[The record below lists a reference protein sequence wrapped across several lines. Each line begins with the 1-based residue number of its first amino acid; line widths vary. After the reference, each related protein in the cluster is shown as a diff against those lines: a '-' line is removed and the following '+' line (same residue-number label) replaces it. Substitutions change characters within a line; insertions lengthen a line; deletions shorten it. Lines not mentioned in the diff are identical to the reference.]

1 MSFSSNFLSGIG
13 WRKHFYHPWFWRVFR
28 HPLRTMGLK
37 YYKGAPK
44 LQELELLDG
53 RSLWLRVGTSD
64 RSIVWEV
71 FLKDNYCTE
80 RIEGR
85 LACVVDIG
93 AQIGLFSLKMAPRAD
108 RILMFEPE
116 PENFKL
122 LSRNLSGPRHEHV
135 EKFNKAVARQAGKLR
150 LYVAPDNPGA
160 HTAFP
165 ATTSAVEKF
174 QEVEA
179 VRLPDILDARKIS
192 HIDYLK
198 LDCEG
203 AEYEIMASLAE
214 WGLDRISYIGMEYHS
229 VKDASTE
236 THSGEAMEK
245 LLRQHG
251 FAVLRLPQR
260 RHPDIGMLFAQ
271 RPPSPAR

>member
-1 MSFSSNFLSGIG
+1 MSPPGNFLRGIG
-13 WRKHFYHPWFWRVFR
+13 WRKRFYHPWFWRVFR
-28 HPLRTMGLK
+28 HPLRAMGLR
-37 YYKGAPK
+37 YYKGAPQI
-44 LQELELLDG
+44 QEVELLDG
-53 RSLWLRVGTSD
+53 RPLWLRAGTSD
-64 RSIVWEV
+64 RSIVWEI
-71 FLKDNYCTE
+71 FLKDNYCIE

-85 LACVVDIG
+85 LACVVDVG
-93 AQIGLFSLKMAPRAD
+93 AQIGLFSLKMAPRAE
-108 RILMFEPE
+108 RILTFEPE

-122 LSRNLSGPRHEHV
+122 LSRNLSGLRHQHV
-135 EKFNKAVARQAGKLR
+135 ETFNKAVANRAGTLR
-150 LYVAPDNPGA
+150 LYVTPDNPGA

-165 ATTSAVEKF
+165 AETSAVEKY

-203 AEYEIMASLAE
+203 AEYEIMASLVE
-214 WGLDRISYIGMEYHS
+214 WGLDRISYIGMEYHP
-229 VKDASTE
+229 VKDASLE

-251 FAVLRLPQR
+251 FAVLRVPQK
-260 RHPDIGMLFAQ
+260 RHPDIGMLYAE
-271 RPPSPAR
+271 RPSSPTP

>member
-1 MSFSSNFLSGIG
+1 MTSSSNFLSGIG

-28 HPLRTMGLK
+28 HPRRTMALR
-37 YYKGAPK
+37 YYKGAPQV
-44 LQELELLDG
+44 QEVELLDG
-53 RSLWLRVGTSD
+53 RSLWLRVGTSN

-85 LACVVDIG
+85 LGCVVDVG
-93 AQIGLFSLKMAPRAD
+93 AQIGLFSLKMAPRAE
-108 RILMFEPE
+108 RILTFEPE

-122 LSRNLSGPRHEHV
+122 LSRNLAGERHQHV
-135 EKFNKAVARQAGKLR
+135 EKFNKAVARRPGTLR

-165 ATTSAVEKF
+165 AETSAVEKF

-245 LLRQHG
+245 LLRRHG
-251 FAVLRLPQR
+251 FEVLRLPQK
-260 RHPDIGMLFAQ
+260 RHPDIGMLFAE
-271 RPPSPAR
+271 RRAPST